1 MSRWYFISRS
11 LTFDYPPSTRH
22 VCRPLSP
29 HPGVS
34 PHRGCRAINATVR
47 GRRVARPPAPSCPRS
62 VRALGSRPF
71 ASWHAAHASGDRG
84 ACTAAAQ
91 QELLRAPNSSSAP
104 QNGRAH
110 TSLGHAALC
119 LARTRR
125 AGLGRPGSR
134 SVPTASCAMR
144 STPLAQDLQRQ
155 HPSPVPPLQN
165 AGVKWTQNGMGI
177 RRRGPRR
184 RLVI

>member
-1 MSRWYFISRS
+1 MVRSAPSRRFTPVGGAEQSMLRS
-11 LTFDYPPSTRH
+11 
-22 VCRPLSP
+22 
-29 HPGVS
+29 
-34 PHRGCRAINATVR
+34 A
-47 GRRVARPPAPSCPRS
+47 RVASARPPAPSCPRS
-62 VRALGSRPF
+62 ARALGSRPF
-71 ASWHAAHASGDRG
+71 ASSHAAHASGDRG

-104 QNGRAH
+104 QNARAH

-125 AGLGRPGSR
+125 ASLGRPGSR

-144 STPLAQDLQRQ
+144 STPVAQDLQRQ

-165 AGVKWTQNGMGI
+165 AGVKWTQNGIGI
-177 RRRGPRR
+177 RLWGPRR
-184 RLVI
+184 RLGI

>member
-1 MSRWYFISRS
+1 MFVVHPVSP
-11 LTFDYPPSTRH
+11 LYPPIRDPGCIH
-22 VCRPLSP
+22 VEQSMLRS
-29 HPGVS
+29 
-34 PHRGCRAINATVR
+34 A
-47 GRRVARPPAPSCPRS
+47 RVASARPPAPSCPRS
-62 VRALGSRPF
+62 ARALCSRPF
-71 ASWHAAHASGDRG
+71 ASSHAAHASGDRG
-84 ACTAAAQ
+84 ARTGSSAAGAAA
-91 QELLRAPNSSSAP
+91 SAE
-104 QNGRAH
+104 QLQRSTKCTRAH

-144 STPLAQDLQRQ
+144 SVPLAQDLQRQ

>member
-1 MSRWYFISRS
+1 MVRSAPSRRFTPVGGAEQSMLRS
-11 LTFDYPPSTRH
+11 
-22 VCRPLSP
+22 
-29 HPGVS
+29 
-34 PHRGCRAINATVR
+34 A
-47 GRRVARPPAPSCPRS
+47 RVASARPPAPSCPRS
-62 VRALGSRPF
+62 ARALGSRLF
-71 ASWHAAHASGDRG
+71 ASFHAAHASGDRG
-84 ACTAAAQ
+84 ARTGSSAAGAAA
-91 QELLRAPNSSSAP
+91 SAE
-104 QNGRAH
+104 QLQRSTKCTRAH
-110 TSLGHAALC
+110 TSLGRAALC

-144 STPLAQDLQRQ
+144 STPVAQDLQRQ

-165 AGVKWTQNGMGI
+165 AGVEWTQNGMGI